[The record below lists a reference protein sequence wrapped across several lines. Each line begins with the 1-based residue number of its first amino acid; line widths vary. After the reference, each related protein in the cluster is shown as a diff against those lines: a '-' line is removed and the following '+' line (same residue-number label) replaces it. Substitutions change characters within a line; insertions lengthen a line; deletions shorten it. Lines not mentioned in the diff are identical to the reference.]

1 MYKKTIDPV
10 LIEFLKP
17 IIRNTTILYNRNLHN
32 HQLPIF
38 ARMNSSESEQEK
50 IVKDECV
57 HMIFTEDGGVDNILE
72 KSDRPGYNKCPVC
85 NKYVPLKFDDQHV
98 LDLKTAAEI
107 HQQLAYF
114 SITLNLPVEI
124 VKTLIA
130 VKSLDRG
137 MIQICSN
144 LNEYMKYDST
154 NAETMDQLAAEYTN
168 DSFTSWV

>member
-1 MYKKTIDPV
+1 MKKTIDPKLV
-10 LIEFLKP
+10 EFLKP
-17 IIRNTTILYNRNLHN
+17 IIRNSTILYNRNIHN
-32 HQLPIF
+32 TMIPVF
-38 ARMNSSESEQEK
+38 ARMSPTESEQEK

-57 HMIFTEDGGVDNILE
+57 HMIFTEDGGVDSILE
-72 KSDRPGYNKCPVC
+72 RSDRPGFNKCPVC
-85 NKYVPLKFDDQHV
+85 GKYVPLTFEDQHV
-98 LDLKTAAEI
+98 TDLKTAAEI

-144 LNEYMKYDST
+144 LNAYVKYDSS

-168 DSFTSWV
+168 DSVTSWV